1 MLMIALNR
9 PKARAIVASWVTMD
23 NQQLAIA
30 SFDVIASTNLEGHQ
44 NSPIFED
51 VVVSSFAY
59 VLVQGDELEFG
70 E

>member
-1 MLMIALNR
+1 MELEGRWHVIGCQ
-9 PKARAIVASWVTMD
+9 KA
-23 NQQLAIA
+23 
-30 SFDVIASTNLEGHQ
+30 IASTNLEGHQ